1 MAWGPKEGRVR
12 QTLRRK
18 DELCRRREQHTSKP
32 QGLKYWAVRILGFS
46 LRCYIKTWTH
56 FLANPNILI
65 AWYIGEFIIL
75 STRVKDKLW
84 AESEVR
90 LGDKGETEAMSKSLT
105 ASVALVGNSHSSCT
119 SESQVFTHL
128 CLQKCLQNIKSTSV
142 PHPRARNS
150 GHQDY
155 DVYRFWK
162 LLTRFQFTFRIEN
175 CADCILQSV
184 GKHREDLC
192 KRQLDILEWCL
203 SEDEK

>member
-1 MAWGPKEGRVR
+1 M
-12 QTLRRK
+12 
-18 DELCRRREQHTSKP
+18 
-32 QGLKYWAVRILGFS
+32 
-46 LRCYIKTWTH
+46 
-56 FLANPNILI
+56 
-65 AWYIGEFIIL
+65 
-75 STRVKDKLW
+75 KDKLW

-155 DVYRFWK
+155 DVYRF
-162 LLTRFQFTFRIEN
+162 
-175 CADCILQSV
+175 
-184 GKHREDLC
+184 
-192 KRQLDILEWCL
+192 
-203 SEDEK
+203 